1 MTFLERAGEWYLN
14 SGIQDANGGIARFY
28 RAAEGKNADLSTE
41 ITAYGVS
48 ALLELY
54 QRLDDERY
62 LAAALRAGDYL
73 IHTAW
78 SGEHRTFPFETGA
91 GVPQLAYFFDLGIIA
106 RALLRLAR
114 VSGEAQYQRYAHLAA
129 EAMARDFRAEEG
141 YHPIL
146 RLPDKTP
153 VPHELWWSRRP
164 GCFHLKAAL
173 AFHELGLQAEYERQL
188 EYSLRCWR
196 EVIDLETDRPRVMD
210 RLHALSYFLEG
221 LMPVADRP
229 ECAAALGEG
238 IAWGTQLLEELAPE
252 FERSDVHA
260 QLLRVR
266 IFAGTAER
274 AGFDAVQAFQNNS
287 GDLRLAG
294 GYAFGRRQG
303 VDLPFAN
310 PVSTAFCL
318 QAAAWWQDQRQPDW
332 RDLI

>member
-1 MTFLERAGEWYLN
+1 MTFLHRAGEWYLN
-14 SGIQDANGGIARFY
+14 SGIQEANGGIARYY

-41 ITAYGVS
+41 ITAYGIS
-48 ALLELY
+48 ALLELH
-54 QRLDDERY
+54 QRLHDERY
-62 LAAALRAGDYL
+62 LDAAIRAGDYL
-73 IHTAW
+73 VHTAW
-78 SGEHRTFPFETGA
+78 DDTLRTFPYETGA
-91 GVPQLAYFFDLGIIA
+91 GVPALAYFFDLGIIA
-106 RALLRLAR
+106 RALLRLSR
-114 VSGEAQYQRYAHLAA
+114 VTGDAKYQRYAHLAG
-129 EAMARDFRAEEG
+129 EAMARDFRADRG

-146 RLPDKTP
+146 HLPDKTP
-153 VPHELWWSRRP
+153 LPHEVWWSRRP

-173 AFHELGLQAEYERQL
+173 AFYELGMHDEYERQL
-188 EYSLRCWR
+188 AYSLECWR
-196 EVIDLETDRPRVMD
+196 EVIDLETERVRIMD

-229 ECAAALGEG
+229 ECAVTLGEG
-238 IAWGTQLLEELAPE
+238 IAWGMELLEEIAPV

-266 IFAGTAER
+266 LFAGTAER
-274 AGFDAVQAFQNNS
+274 AEFDAVQSFQNIS
-287 GDLRLAG
+287 DDPRLNG

-318 QAAAWWQDQRQPDW
+318 QAAAWWQDQQQPDW